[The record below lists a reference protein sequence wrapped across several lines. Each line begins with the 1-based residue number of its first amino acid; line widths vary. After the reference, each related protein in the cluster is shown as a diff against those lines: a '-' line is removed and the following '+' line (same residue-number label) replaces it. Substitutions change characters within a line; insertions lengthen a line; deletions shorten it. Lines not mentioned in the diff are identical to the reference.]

1 MRAHFILGEHTTG
14 VWRIK
19 GKVLG
24 AEIREADRYKGKY
37 YLVGFGKIKFGKV
50 KSLHILFSLR

>member
-1 MRAHFILGEHTTG
+1 MRAHLILREHTTG

-24 AEIREADRYKGKY
+24 AEIREADGCKGKY

-50 KSLHILFSLR
+50 KSPHILCSLR